1 MKTFRDYLTES
12 KKVYSFKLK
21 VAGDLPENFQDALKK
36 SLEKY
41 EVVTFDKMTTPI
53 QETPL
58 DFPEISNRSITVF
71 DLVLEYPITGPE
83 IAAYVK
89 EQGVPEELFRVRNSS
104 DPAETD
110 QRIVD
115 ENGDAILNDPFYTD
129 EMKVKP
135 KDYFG
140 DDFNRSFLKDLAKTA
155 KERKKELGQDKGNP
169 DVLGSA
175 PNVKE
180 DKAGKKSA
188 VGS

>member
-1 MKTFRDYLTES
+1 M
-12 KKVYSFKLK
+12 
-21 VAGDLPENFQDALKK
+21 
-36 SLEKY
+36 
-41 EVVTFDKMTTPI
+41 
-53 QETPL
+53 
-58 DFPEISNRSITVF
+58 DFPELSNRSITVF
-71 DLVLEYPITGPE
+71 DLVLEYPVTGPE
-83 IAAYVK
+83 IATYVK

-104 DPAETD
+104 DPAEVD
-110 QRIVD
+110 QRLVD
-115 ENGDAILNDPFYTD
+115 ENGNPVLMDPFYK
-129 EMKVKP
+129 EEAKIKH

-180 DKAGKKSA
+180 DKAGAKSA